1 MNSTIARASNTFPK
15 SLVILIIPVINA
27 VMVRLYHKKN
37 LEQQLSNSGSSS
49 NLNWDQP
56 KQKKIL
62 ITHAQLHSTKLGF
75 RFCRGLNSAYSMSD
89 ICNNPNL
96 TMKVWCQLKTR
107 SNTYYQATGNHSR
120 KQFHVVLWKSRS
132 QKKKCN
138 VYRIHIR
145 TLRPILL
152 NLLGLH
158 ELELL
163 W

>member
-27 VMVRLYHKKN
+27 VMVRRYHMKN

-56 KQKKIL
+56 KQQKIL
-62 ITHAQLHSTKLGF
+62 IAFLWHYSIVVILSAQLHSTKLGF

-107 SNTYYQATGNHSR
+107 SNTYYQATGNHSG
-120 KQFHVVLWKSRS
+120 KQFHVVLWKLCS
-132 QKKKCN
+132 QEKK
-138 VYRIHIR
+138 V
-145 TLRPILL
+145 
-152 NLLGLH
+152 
-158 ELELL
+158 
-163 W
+163 